1 LASGIDY
8 PACYIPPRDC
18 PMKLHRLIQSFVAAG
33 AVAFFVAG
41 EQRASADPTLNLSFA
56 GTTHVATLTVTL
68 DGNKMTGV
76 EPGPYFF
83 NEIPPPSGGGSPI
96 STFCVQLTA
105 GTTTSQAPYTVSAL
119 NTTSTASSI
128 AANNP
133 TNVNGV
139 ANAIEALYGMYYNTA
154 WGSLSTFQSATSSV
168 QAQASAFQL
177 ALWELTYDGT
187 SDVANPN
194 SNHFFSSGNFQ
205 TGSGSAEQEAQTMLN
220 NVLNN
225 ISQGI
230 TDFNQNLP
238 GETLVILT
246 NPTYQD
252 QIFLESTPKVPPSVA
267 TPAPPGVFLAGFGLI
282 ALMGRAR
289 LLRRKP
295 AVA

>member
-1 LASGIDY
+1 
-8 PACYIPPRDC
+8 
-18 PMKLHRLIQSFVAAG
+18 MKLHRLIQSFVAAG
-33 AVAFFVAG
+33 AVALFLAG
-41 EQRASADPTLNLSFA
+41 EQRAAADPTLNLSFA
-56 GTTHVATLTVTL
+56 GTTSVPTLTVTL

-105 GTTTSQAPYTVSAL
+105 GTTSSQAPYTVNSL
-119 NTTSTASSI
+119 NTTSTASTI

-133 TNVNGV
+133 TNINGV
-139 ANAIEALYGMYYNTA
+139 SNAIEALYGMYYNTA
-154 WGSLSTFQSATSSV
+154 WGSLSTFKSASSSV

-187 SDVANPN
+187 ADLTNPN
-194 SNHFFSSGNFQ
+194 SSHFFSSGNFDV
-205 TGSGSAEQEAQTMLN
+205 GACSAEQEAQTMLN

-225 ISQGI
+225 INQGI

-252 QIFLESTPKVPPSVA
+252 QIYLESTPKVNPSVA
-267 TPAPPGVFLAGFGLI
+267 TPAPPGIFLAGFGLI
-282 ALMGRAR
+282 ALLGRVR
-289 LLRRKP
+289 LLRRTP
-295 AVA
+295 ASA